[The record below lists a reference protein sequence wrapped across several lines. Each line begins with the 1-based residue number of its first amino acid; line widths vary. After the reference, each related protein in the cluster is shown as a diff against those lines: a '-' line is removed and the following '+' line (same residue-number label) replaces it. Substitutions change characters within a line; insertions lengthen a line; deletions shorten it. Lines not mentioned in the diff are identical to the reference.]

1 MPPFLISLLRV
12 CFLYRDSPLYSY
24 NIGMKTRK
32 LTLIKLILLSNLQ
45 IYFRFFR
52 FLDLGSCIM
61 QCYFCLVSI
70 YLGCFLRYAL
80 YSRTLMIL
88 KIIGLVFFRI
98 SIIEFVN
105 ILLRL
110 KFLPA
115 SFNIHGWFLLELTI
129 MIIAIYFFSM

>member
-1 MPPFLISLLRV
+1 
-12 CFLYRDSPLYSY
+12 
-24 NIGMKTRK
+24 
-32 LTLIKLILLSNLQ
+32 
-45 IYFRFFR
+45 
-52 FLDLGSCIM
+52 
-61 QCYFCLVSI
+61 
-70 YLGCFLRYAL
+70 
-80 YSRTLMIL
+80 MIL